1 MFHNNFLVF
10 VLSKEIAM
18 TKKTISPMQTL
29 YTKLQHLGFQ
39 QKNIKQLLPVW
50 WHDDIA
56 QTPAGLQEASL
67 ILSKYLSIQY
77 SSLIGEAKPCFNFP
91 QHKFKHAKNVQ
102 ESDLSKA
109 VALSS
114 LAGRLTLEAYDSPL
128 AHLENLSAQGIRET
142 LISRNCPWV
151 DFNILLDYCWEIGI
165 PVIFVENLP
174 SPKMQGL
181 ALQLYDRPV
190 IILTSKHKH
199 GYLVFHLAH
208 ELGHIILGH
217 VSNDH
222 WIIDEKINE
231 NDNEDIEQAA
241 NQFALELLTGKDNAA
256 YKAARSLY
264 PNQLANSALTVGREH
279 KVDPLHIVLNYGHT
293 NQCMAIAN
301 SACKALVRHLNVKE
315 SDQDVAKSTFMQ
327 HVDVDSLD
335 DEKALRHLIG
345 M

>member
-1 MFHNNFLVF
+1 
-10 VLSKEIAM
+10 M

-29 YTKLQHLGFQ
+29 YAKLQSLGFQ
-39 QKNIKQLLPVW
+39 QKKIKQLLPEW
-50 WHDDIA
+50 WNDDIA
-56 QTPAGLQEASL
+56 KTPAGLQEASL

-77 SSLIGEAKPCFNFP
+77 SSLIGDAEPCFNLP

-102 ESDLSKA
+102 ELYLSKA
-109 VALSS
+109 VALSA
-114 LAGRLTLEAYDSPL
+114 LAGRLTLEAYDTPL
-128 AHLENLSAQGIRET
+128 AQLESLSAQSIRET
-142 LISRNCPWV
+142 LLNRNYPWV

-231 NDNEDIEQAA
+231 NNDEDIEQAA
-241 NQFALELLTGKDNAA
+241 NQFALELLTGQDNAA
-256 YKAARSLY
+256 YKASRNLY
-264 PNQLANSALTVGREH
+264 PNQLADSALHVGREH

-293 NQCMAIAN
+293 NQSMPVAN
-301 SACKALVRHLNVKE
+301 SACKALVNKLNIRE
-315 SDQDVAKSTFMQ
+315 FDQDIAKSTFMQ
-327 HVDVDSLD
+327 YVDVDRLD